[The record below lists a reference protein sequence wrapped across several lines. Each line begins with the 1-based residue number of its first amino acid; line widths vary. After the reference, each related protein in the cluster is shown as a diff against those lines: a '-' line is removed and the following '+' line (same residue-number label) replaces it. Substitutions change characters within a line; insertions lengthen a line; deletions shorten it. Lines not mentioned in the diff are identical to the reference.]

1 MTKSY
6 ALLRKK
12 MSPEARKKSEEMTA
26 RMLKEVYNSLSEPME
41 AAAYLN
47 KALDTGNTEIFLLA
61 VRDIAAARK
70 LKKQGS
76 DKDLL
81 LSDLPHI
88 LSAMGL
94 RFTILGAEH

>member
-6 ALLRKK
+6 SLLREK
-12 MSPEARKKSEEMTA
+12 MSPEARKKSEDMTS
-26 RMLKEVYNSLSEPME
+26 RMLKEVSESLIDPLE

-47 KALDTGNTEIFLLA
+47 KALDTGDTEIFLLA
-61 VRDIAAARK
+61 IRDIAAARK

-81 LSDLPHI
+81 LSDLPRI
-88 LSAMGL
+88 LSVMGL
-94 RFTILGAEH
+94 RFTILGAEQ